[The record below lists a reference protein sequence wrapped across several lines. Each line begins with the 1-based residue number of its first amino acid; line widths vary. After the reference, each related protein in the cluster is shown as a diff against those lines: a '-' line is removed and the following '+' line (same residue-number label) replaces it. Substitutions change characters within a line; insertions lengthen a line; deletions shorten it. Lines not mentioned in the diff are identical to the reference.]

1 MSTPPSPSG
10 SSSTPEPVTST
21 PAGAKGAGGRPV
33 DRGRWALRD
42 RPGVVWLVLA
52 ALLAFVHPFVPES
65 RWLMVHLV
73 LLGAVTHSIVVWSN
87 HFADALL
94 KTGGE
99 PRSLVN
105 RRLVLLIVGVLAV
118 LVGVPTALWPV
129 TVAGATL
136 ASLAVAWHGWSL
148 WRRLRHAL
156 PGRFRVTIRYYLAAA
171 ACMVLGAGLGA
182 TLARGLTSETHGRVL
197 LAHTMVMVLGWVGLT
212 VTGTLLTLWPTML
225 RTRMDERAES
235 LARQALPALVISLL
249 VVVAG
254 ALGDVRPLAVAGLV
268 GYGLAVGWWGRALL
282 RPARTAPPRHF
293 GTWSVTAAL
302 AWFAVALVL
311 VPVRVAAAGSWAEL
325 GLTYGWITSIVTVGF
340 ALQLV
345 MGALAHLVPV
355 VLGGG
360 ASVVRVAQERLDR
373 WGVLRVATVNIGL
386 VLSLLPVPSAVRVLL
401 TVLVL
406 AALVSFVP
414 LLLGAIRAAVRTR
427 VALAGQP
434 RGLTPLGP
442 EATVWSPGQLVA
454 AVGAMALAVSL
465 GVAWDPAAAGVPVA
479 AGGSAA
485 AAAEVTPTG
494 ETTEVV
500 VEAHDMRFSP
510 SSITVPAGNTLVI
523 ELINRDERSPHDL
536 VLEGGER
543 TSRIAPGERERLE
556 VDVVGAST
564 QAWCSVVGHR
574 QMGMVLDIVVEGDSG
589 ADAKG
594 GAPADGGAPHAAAG
608 HPPSPAA
615 VTPDATVADDFEA
628 VPAELPPLT
637 DETVRRVTLTVTEVE
652 LEVAPGVRQRR
663 WTFDGAV
670 PGPTLHGRVGDRFV
684 VTLVNEGTMG
694 HSIDFHA
701 GEVAPDEPMRTIP
714 PGESLVYEFTARRAG
729 IWMYHCSTMPMSAHI
744 AAGMHGA
751 VVIEPPDLP
760 EVDRSYLLVQSEVH
774 LDGDGRTEVREVD
787 APAAAVDAQPD
798 LMTFNGIANQYDH
811 RPLTA
816 RVGERVRIWAL
827 DAGPNRASS
836 LHVVGGQFDTVYKE
850 GAYLLREGRDA
861 FGSEDGGSQAL
872 ALGAAQGGFV
882 ELVLPEPGT
891 YPVVTHAM
899 ADAERGAHALL
910 RVTR

>member
-1 MSTPPSPSG
+1 MTTPLPPSPR
-10 SSSTPEPVTST
+10 TA
-21 PAGAKGAGGRPV
+21 PASP
-33 DRGRWALRD
+33 RGRWALRD

-52 ALLAFVHPFVPES
+52 ALLSLVHPFVPES

-99 PRSLVN
+99 PRSVVN
-105 RRLVLLIVGVLAV
+105 RRLLLLIVGVVAV

-129 TVAGATL
+129 TVAGAML
-136 ASLAVAWHGWSL
+136 ASTAVAWHGWTL
-148 WRRLRHAL
+148 WRRLRRAL
-156 PGRFRVTIRYYLAAA
+156 PGRFRVSIRYYLAAS

-182 TLARGLTSETHGRVL
+182 TLARGLGSETHGRVL

-212 VTGTLLTLWPTML
+212 VTGTLVTLWPTML
-225 RTRMDERAES
+225 RTRMDERAET
-235 LARQALPALVISLL
+235 LARQALPALVIALL
-249 VVVAG
+249 VVVGG
-254 ALGDVRPLAVAGLV
+254 ALADARPVAVAGLV
-268 GYGLAVGWWGRALL
+268 GYALAVGWWGRALL
-282 RPARTAPPRHF
+282 RPAWTAPPSHF

-302 AWFAVALVL
+302 AWFGVALVL
-311 VPVRVAAAGSWAEL
+311 VPVRVATVASWAEL
-325 GLTYGWITSIVTVGF
+325 GVSYGRVTAVVTVGF

-345 MGALAHLVPV
+345 MGALAHLVPA

-360 ASVVRVAQERLDR
+360 ASVVRAAQERLDR
-373 WGVLRVATVNIGL
+373 WGVLRVVTVNAGL

-401 TVLVL
+401 TTLVL
-406 AALVSFVP
+406 IALVAFVP
-414 LLLGAIRAAVRTR
+414 LLLTAIRAAVRMR
-427 VALAGQP
+427 VEQVGQP
-434 RGLTPLGP
+434 RGLTPLGR
-442 EATVWSPGQLVA
+442 ETTVWSPGQLVA
-454 AVGAMALAVSL
+454 AVGAVALAVSL

-479 AGGSAA
+479 AGSAVA
-485 AAAEVTPTG
+485 APEVAATG

-500 VEAHDMRFSP
+500 VEAHDMRFEP
-510 SSITVPAGNTLVI
+510 ASITVPAGNRLVI